1 MCRYP
6 GGARLESPAVEVYLI
21 GGALAFTMKDIRLL
35 GQKSLIGVTLMSVE
49 AGKAHR
55 RRLLTILLEIT
66 ENVKFFLPFL

>member
-1 MCRYP
+1 
-6 GGARLESPAVEVYLI
+6 
-21 GGALAFTMKDIRLL
+21 MKDIRLS
-35 GQKSLIGVTLMSVE
+35 GQKSLIGVILMSVE